1 MSRIRSLLTD
11 SRFLSFV
18 GIAAITAFFFLGAK
32 TLKVALLWA
41 AIASATIILVW
52 IVVWLIRR
60 HRARKAGE
68 AIGSLLETQDE
79 NLQKRSGTIASTE
92 IDALKGRM
100 HSAIKTIKTSKL
112 GQLSGSEALYELPW
126 YITIGNPAAGKSTAI
141 VNSGLKFPFDD
152 GGNAVIKGIG
162 GTRNCDWFFTTEGIL
177 LDTAGRYSV
186 HEEDREEWLGF
197 LQLLRKNRPH
207 APING
212 IIVTVSIG
220 ELMSNPPGFAINL
233 AKSLRQR
240 VQELTEKLEV
250 FAPVYVLFTKVDLIP
265 GFHDFFLDLDWTE
278 RDRVWGATIPYEQ
291 STGEELIAL
300 FDQHFDELYEGLRAM
315 SVAQLSRVQGEE
327 TLPGLLIFPSEFAAI
342 KPALQAFVAT
352 LFEEN
357 PFQFKPVFRGFYIT
371 SAIQGTD
378 IKPLTSDRIL
388 NKFAL
393 QGIGGIPVRTAL
405 NHGYFLKELFSKV
418 IFPDRNLVR
427 RHITKNRVRLRQAAV
442 IGSLCLLGLALGGW
456 SWSYINNRS
465 LLENVQQ
472 DVNKAIRLQEGRID
486 LQSRLEAMEIIQDR
500 LVQLERFNRDH
511 PISIGLGL
519 YQGKPM
525 ADKLR
530 AEYFAGISSI
540 MLAPVKENLE
550 AFLNEVNARG
560 NRLKEAGSGSKEKRP
575 AEAEQAVASPY
586 RDARPSDVEDAYN
599 ALKTYLMLSSREHVD
614 AGHLS
619 DQITRFWRGWLE
631 ANRGTMS
638 REQMIR
644 SAGSILSFHLE
655 QVNADDWPGI
665 HTNLA
670 LVDEVR
676 DKLRSVVRGMPAAE
690 RVYAEIKARASTRF
704 APVTVAN
711 IVGPENAALV
721 TGSTVVSGTFTV
733 EAWREYVQGAI
744 KDAATSE
751 QKNVDW
757 VLLSSSRDDLTLEG
771 SPEQI
776 QKALIA
782 MYKRDYAEEWKRFT
796 QGISVSSFASFPDA
810 VAAMN
815 RIGDPQTS
823 PIGTLIKTIF
833 DQTAWDNPAMAN
845 IGLMRAQQGFIE
857 WFKRSIL
864 RMSPSRVQLDVNVSG
879 KSAEVPMGPVGQE
892 FSGFA
897 RLVAPRD
904 NSEALVDTYLK
915 QLAKIRSKLNQLKN
929 QGDPGSGA
937 LKLMRET
944 VEGNNSELS
953 DTLRFVDEQMLTGIP
968 DHQRNILR
976 PMLLRPLMQT
986 YAAVIRP
993 ATEELNKTWLAQ
1005 VHEPF
1010 SRKLAIKYPFSA
1022 QAGIEA
1028 SPAEISQVFG
1038 PEGAI
1043 AKYVESAMGELVVR
1057 RGNTI
1062 TPRTWG
1068 DLGIALRPDFMADF
1082 ARWVAPLEGGA
1093 ATEAGGGA
1101 GQAQTVFMLR
1111 PQPVAGT
1118 TGYVIEIDGQKL
1130 NYRNGL
1136 AQWAN
1141 FIWPNTAG
1149 TPGAK
1154 ITATTFEGTN
1164 IEIINFPGRFGLE
1177 KMINSAKRT
1186 RQPDDSFRLSW
1197 ENRGIEV
1204 GIDLRVLS
1212 SAQAQAEK
1220 SAGQGS
1226 FINMQLPERI
1236 VLSTVNEDVAPSP
1249 LPEQSASPSIDAA
1262 AASESRA
1269 GDAS

>member
-1 MSRIRSLLTD
+1 MSRIRTLLTD

-32 TLKVALLWA
+32 TLKMALIWAAAASVAIILLW
-41 AIASATIILVW
+41 L
-52 IVVWLIRR
+52 VVWLVRR
-60 HRARKAGE
+60 QRAKKAGE
-68 AIGSLLETQDE
+68 AISSLLETQDE
-79 NLQKRSGTIASTE
+79 TLQKRNSLANA
-92 IDALKGRM
+92 DLVALKGRM

-112 GQLSGSEALYELPW
+112 GQISGSEALYELPW

-152 GGNAVIKGIG
+152 GGKAVIKGIG

-197 LQLLRKNRPH
+197 LQLLKKNRPH

-250 FAPVYVLFTKVDLIP
+250 FAPVYVLFTKADLIP

-291 STGEELIAL
+291 STGEELISL
-300 FDQHFDELYEGLRAM
+300 FDKRFDELYEGLRAM

-327 TLPGLLIFPSEFAAI
+327 NMPGLLIFPSEFAAI
-342 KPALQAFVAT
+342 KPSLQAFVAT
-352 LFEEN
+352 LFEDN

-378 IKPLTSDRIL
+378 IKPLTNDRIL

-393 QGIGGIPVRTAL
+393 QGIGGAPIRTAL
-405 NHGYFLKELFSKV
+405 NHGYFLKELFSRV

-427 RHITKNRVRLRQAAV
+427 RHITRNRMLLRQAAV
-442 IGSLCLLGLALGGW
+442 IGSLCVLGLMLGGW
-456 SWSYINNRS
+456 SWSYINNRN
-465 LLENVQQ
+465 LLENVRQ

-500 LVQLERFNRDH
+500 LVQLERFNREH
-511 PISIGLGL
+511 PLSIGLGL
-519 YQGKPM
+519 YQGEAM

-530 AEYFAGISSI
+530 AEYFAGIRSI

-550 AFLNEVNARG
+550 AFLTEVNARG
-560 NRLKEAGSGSKEKRP
+560 NRLKEADVQDKDKRL
-575 AEAEQAVASPY
+575 AESVGASPY
-586 RDARPSDVEDAYN
+586 RDARPNDVEDAYN
-599 ALKTYLMLSSREHVD
+599 ALKTYLMLADREHVD

-644 SAGSILSFHLE
+644 SAGSILSFHLG
-655 QVNADDWPGI
+655 QVEAADWPGI
-665 HTNLA
+665 QTNLT
-670 LVDEVR
+670 LVDDVR
-676 DKLRSVVRGMPAAE
+676 EKLRSVVRGMPAAE
-690 RVYAEIKARASTRF
+690 RVYAEIKARASTRY
-704 APVTVAN
+704 APMSVAS
-711 IVGPENAALV
+711 IVGPENASLLA
-721 TGSTVVSGTFTV
+721 GSAVVSGAFTV
-733 EAWREYVQGAI
+733 EAWKEYVKDAI

-757 VLLSSSRDDLTLEG
+757 VLMSSSRNDLTLEG

-776 QKALIA
+776 QKTLIA

-796 QGISVSSFASFPDA
+796 QGISVSEFASFPEA
-810 VAAMN
+810 VKAMN

-833 DQTAWDNPAMAN
+833 DQTAWDNPSVAN
-845 IGLMRAQQGFIE
+845 VGLMRAQQGFVE

-864 RMSPSRVQLDVNVSG
+864 QMSPSRVQVDVNVAG
-879 KSAEVPMGPVGQE
+879 KTPALQMGPVGQE

-897 RLVAPRD
+897 RLVVNRD
-904 NSEALVDTYLK
+904 NSEPLVDIYLK
-915 QLAKIRSKLNQLKN
+915 QLAKIRSKLNQLSN

-944 VEGNNSELS
+944 VEGNSSELS
-953 DTLRFVDEQMLTGIP
+953 ETLRFVDEQMLTSIP
-968 DHQRNILR
+968 DQQRAMLR

-986 YAAVIRP
+986 YAAIIKP

-1010 SRKLAIKYPFSA
+1010 IKKLAIKYPFSA
-1022 QAGIEA
+1022 KAGIEA
-1028 SPAEISQVFG
+1028 SPAEIAQIFG

-1043 AKYVESAMGELVVR
+1043 AKYVEASMGELVVR

-1068 DLGIALRPDFMADF
+1068 DMGIALRPEFMTDF
-1082 ARWVAPLEGGA
+1082 ARWVSPLEGGA
-1093 ATEAGGGA
+1093 ASGGDSSS

-1111 PQPVAGT
+1111 PQPAAGT
-1118 TGYVIEIDGQKL
+1118 TGYVIEIDGQKV

-1136 AQWAN
+1136 AQWSN

-1154 ITATTFEGTN
+1154 ITATTFEGET
-1164 IEIINFPGRFGLE
+1164 IEIINFPGRYGLE
-1177 KMINSAKRT
+1177 KMIGSARRT
-1186 RQPDDSFRLSW
+1186 RQPDDSFRMFW
-1197 ENRGIEV
+1197 ENRGVEI
-1204 GIDLRVLS
+1204 GIDLRVVS
-1212 SAQAQAEK
+1212 SSQAPTEK

-1226 FINMQLPERI
+1226 FVNMQLPERV
-1236 VLSTVNEDVAPSP
+1236 VLNTVSVEPASAQGETTEAAKPAETSTGVAH
-1249 LPEQSASPSIDAA
+1249 D
-1262 AASESRA
+1262 
-1269 GDAS
+1269 

>member
-11 SRFLSFV
+11 SRFLSFI

-41 AIASATIILVW
+41 AIASATIIVVW
-52 IVVWLIRR
+52 FVVWLVRR

-291 STGEELIAL
+291 STGEELISL

-442 IGSLCLLGLALGGW
+442 IGSLCLLGIALGGW

-560 NRLKEAGSGSKEKRP
+560 NRLKEAGGTGKEKRP
-575 AEAEQAVASPY
+575 AELAAASPY
-586 RDARPSDVEDAYN
+586 RDARPTDVEDAYN

-655 QVNADDWPGI
+655 QVNAADWPGI
-665 HTNLA
+665 QTNLA

-879 KSAEVPMGPVGQE
+879 KAAEVPMGPVGQE

-986 YAAVIRP
+986 YAAIIRP

-1028 SPAEISQVFG
+1028 SPAEIAQVFG

-1068 DLGIALRPDFMADF
+1068 DLGIALRPDFMTDF

-1093 ATEAGGGA
+1093 ATEANSGA

-1111 PQPVAGT
+1111 PQPAAGT

-1154 ITATTFEGTN
+1154 ITATTFEGAS

-1220 SAGQGS
+1220 SAGQGG

-1236 VLSTVNEDVAPSP
+1236 VLSTANEDVAPSP
-1249 LPEQSASPSIDAA
+1249 LPDQSASPANDAA
-1262 AASESRA
+1262 EASESRV
-1269 GDAS
+1269 GEAS

>member
-1 MSRIRSLLTD
+1 MSRIRTLLTD

-32 TLKVALLWA
+32 TLKMALIWAAAASVAIILLW
-41 AIASATIILVW
+41 L
-52 IVVWLIRR
+52 VVWLVRR
-60 HRARKAGE
+60 QRAKKAGE

-79 NLQKRSGTIASTE
+79 TLQKRNSLANA
-92 IDALKGRM
+92 DLVALKGRM

-112 GQLSGSEALYELPW
+112 GQISGSEALYELPW

-152 GGNAVIKGIG
+152 GGKAVIKGIG

-197 LQLLRKNRPH
+197 LQLLKKNRPH

-250 FAPVYVLFTKVDLIP
+250 FAPVYVLFTKADLIP

-291 STGEELIAL
+291 STGEELISL
-300 FDQHFDELYEGLRAM
+300 FDKRFDELYEGLRAM

-327 TLPGLLIFPSEFAAI
+327 NMPGLLIFPSEFAAI
-342 KPALQAFVAT
+342 KPSLQAFVAT
-352 LFEEN
+352 LFEDN
-357 PFQFKPVFRGFYIT
+357 PFQFKPIFRGFYIT

-378 IKPLTSDRIL
+378 IKPLTNDRIL

-393 QGIGGIPVRTAL
+393 QGIGGTPIRTAL
-405 NHGYFLKELFSKV
+405 NHGYFLKELFSRV

-427 RHITKNRVRLRQAAV
+427 RHITRNRMLLRQAAV
-442 IGSLCLLGLALGGW
+442 IGSLCVLGLMLGGW
-456 SWSYINNRS
+456 SWSYINNRN
-465 LLENVQQ
+465 LLENVRQ

-511 PISIGLGL
+511 PLSVGLGL
-519 YQGKPM
+519 YQGEAM

-530 AEYFAGISSI
+530 AEYFAGIRSI

-550 AFLNEVNARG
+550 AFLSEVNARG
-560 NRLKEAGSGSKEKRP
+560 NRLKEAEAQDKDRRQAENVGS
-575 AEAEQAVASPY
+575 SPY
-586 RDARPSDVEDAYN
+586 RDARPNDVEDAYN
-599 ALKTYLMLSSREHVD
+599 ALKTYLMLADREHVD

-644 SAGSILSFHLE
+644 LAGSILSFHLG
-655 QVNADDWPGI
+655 QVEAADWPGI
-665 HTNLA
+665 QTNLA

-676 DKLRSVVRGMPAAE
+676 EKLRSVVRGMPAAE

-704 APVTVAN
+704 APMSVAS
-711 IVGPENAALV
+711 IVGPENASLLA
-721 TGSTVVSGTFTV
+721 GSAVVSGAFTV
-733 EAWREYVQGAI
+733 EAWKEYVKDAI

-757 VLLSSSRDDLTLEG
+757 VLMSSSRNDLTLEG

-776 QKALIA
+776 QKTLIA

-796 QGISVSSFASFPDA
+796 QGISVAEFASFPEA
-810 VAAMN
+810 VKAMN

-833 DQTAWDNPAMAN
+833 DQTAWDNPSVAN
-845 IGLMRAQQGFIE
+845 VGLMRAQQGFVE

-864 RMSPSRVQLDVNVSG
+864 QMSPSRVQVDVNVAG
-879 KSAEVPMGPVGQE
+879 KTPALQMGPVGQE
-892 FSGFA
+892 FSAFA
-897 RLVAPRD
+897 RLVVNRD
-904 NSEALVDTYLK
+904 NSEPLVDIYLK
-915 QLAKIRSKLNQLKN
+915 QLAKIRSKLNQLSN

-944 VEGNNSELS
+944 VEGNSSELS
-953 DTLRFVDEQMLTGIP
+953 ETLRFVDEQMLTSIP
-968 DHQRNILR
+968 DQQRAMLR

-986 YAAVIRP
+986 YAAIIKP

-1010 SRKLAIKYPFSA
+1010 VKKLAIKYPFSA
-1022 QAGIEA
+1022 KAGIEA
-1028 SPAEISQVFG
+1028 SPAEIAQIFG

-1043 AKYVESAMGELVVR
+1043 AKYVEASMGELVVR

-1068 DLGIALRPDFMADF
+1068 DMGIALRPEFMTEF
-1082 ARWVAPLEGGA
+1082 ARWVSPLEGGA
-1093 ATEAGGGA
+1093 ASAGDSGA
-1101 GQAQTVFMLR
+1101 GEAQTVFMLR
-1111 PQPVAGT
+1111 PQPAAGT
-1118 TGYVIEIDGQKL
+1118 TGYVIEIDGQKV

-1141 FIWPNTAG
+1141 FIWPNTSG

-1154 ITATTFEGTN
+1154 ITATTFEGET
-1164 IEIINFPGRFGLE
+1164 IEIINFPGRYGLE
-1177 KMINSAKRT
+1177 KMISSARRT
-1186 RQPDDSFRLSW
+1186 RQPDDSFRMFW
-1197 ENRGIEV
+1197 ENRGVEI
-1204 GIDLRVLS
+1204 GIDLRVVS
-1212 SAQAQAEK
+1212 SSQAPTEK

-1226 FINMQLPERI
+1226 FVNMQLPERI
-1236 VLSTVNEDVAPSP
+1236 VLNTVSVEP
-1249 LPEQSASPSIDAA
+1249 
-1262 AASESRA
+1262 ASEQGETSEVA
-1269 GDAS
+1269 TPAEANTGVAHD

>member
-1 MSRIRSLLTD
+1 MSRIRTLLTD

-32 TLKVALLWA
+32 TLKMALIWAAAASVAIILLW
-41 AIASATIILVW
+41 L
-52 IVVWLIRR
+52 VVWLVRR
-60 HRARKAGE
+60 QRAKKAGE

-79 NLQKRSGTIASTE
+79 TLQKRNSLANA
-92 IDALKGRM
+92 DLVALKGRM

-112 GQLSGSEALYELPW
+112 GQISGSEALYELPW

-152 GGNAVIKGIG
+152 GGKAVIKGIG

-197 LQLLRKNRPH
+197 LQLLKKNRPH

-250 FAPVYVLFTKVDLIP
+250 FAPVYVLFTKADLIP

-291 STGEELIAL
+291 STGEELISL
-300 FDQHFDELYEGLRAM
+300 FDKRFDELYEGLRAM

-327 TLPGLLIFPSEFAAI
+327 NMPGLLIFPSEFAAI
-342 KPALQAFVAT
+342 KPSLQAFVAT
-352 LFEEN
+352 LFEDN
-357 PFQFKPVFRGFYIT
+357 PFQFKPIFRGFYIT

-378 IKPLTSDRIL
+378 IKPLTNDRIL

-393 QGIGGIPVRTAL
+393 QGIGGTPIRTAL
-405 NHGYFLKELFSKV
+405 NHGYFLKELFSRV

-427 RHITKNRVRLRQAAV
+427 RHITRNRMLLRQAAV
-442 IGSLCLLGLALGGW
+442 IGSLCVLGLMLGGW
-456 SWSYINNRS
+456 SWSYINNRN
-465 LLENVQQ
+465 LLENVRQ

-511 PISIGLGL
+511 PLSVGLGL
-519 YQGKPM
+519 YQGEAM

-530 AEYFAGISSI
+530 AEYFAGIRSI

-550 AFLNEVNARG
+550 AFLSEVNARG
-560 NRLKEAGSGSKEKRP
+560 NRLKEAEAQDKDRRQAENVGS
-575 AEAEQAVASPY
+575 SPY
-586 RDARPSDVEDAYN
+586 RDARPNDVEDAYN
-599 ALKTYLMLSSREHVD
+599 ALKTYLMLADREHVD

-644 SAGSILSFHLE
+644 LAGSILSFHLG
-655 QVNADDWPGI
+655 QVEAADWPGI
-665 HTNLA
+665 QTNLA

-676 DKLRSVVRGMPAAE
+676 EKLRSVVRGMPAAE

-704 APVTVAN
+704 APMSVAS
-711 IVGPENAALV
+711 IVGPENASLLA
-721 TGSTVVSGTFTV
+721 GSAVVSGAFTV
-733 EAWREYVQGAI
+733 EAWKEYVRDAI

-757 VLLSSSRDDLTLEG
+757 VLMSSSRNDLTLEG

-776 QKALIA
+776 QKTLIA

-796 QGISVSSFASFPDA
+796 QGISVAEFASFPEA
-810 VAAMN
+810 VKAMN

-833 DQTAWDNPAMAN
+833 DQTAWDNPSVAN
-845 IGLMRAQQGFIE
+845 VGLMRAQQGFVE

-864 RMSPSRVQLDVNVSG
+864 QMSPSRVQVDVNVAG
-879 KSAEVPMGPVGQE
+879 KTPALQMGPVGQE
-892 FSGFA
+892 FSAFA
-897 RLVAPRD
+897 RLVVNRD
-904 NSEALVDTYLK
+904 NSEPLVDIYLK
-915 QLAKIRSKLNQLKN
+915 QLAKIRSKLNQLSN

-944 VEGNNSELS
+944 VEGNSSELS
-953 DTLRFVDEQMLTGIP
+953 ETLRFVDEQMLTSIP
-968 DHQRNILR
+968 DQQRAMLR

-986 YAAVIRP
+986 YAAIIKP

-1010 SRKLAIKYPFSA
+1010 VKKLAIKYPFSA
-1022 QAGIEA
+1022 KAGIEA
-1028 SPAEISQVFG
+1028 SPAEIAQIFG

-1043 AKYVESAMGELVVR
+1043 AKYVEASMGELVVR

-1068 DLGIALRPDFMADF
+1068 DMGIALRPEFMTEF
-1082 ARWVAPLEGGA
+1082 ARWVSPLEGGA
-1093 ATEAGGGA
+1093 ASAGDSGA
-1101 GQAQTVFMLR
+1101 GEAQTVFMLR
-1111 PQPVAGT
+1111 PQPAAGT
-1118 TGYVIEIDGQKL
+1118 TGYVIEIDGQKV

-1141 FIWPNTAG
+1141 FIWPNTSG

-1154 ITATTFEGTN
+1154 ITATTFEGET
-1164 IEIINFPGRFGLE
+1164 IEIINFPGRYGLE
-1177 KMINSAKRT
+1177 KMISSARRT
-1186 RQPDDSFRLSW
+1186 RQPDDSFRMFW
-1197 ENRGIEV
+1197 ENRGVEI
-1204 GIDLRVLS
+1204 GIDLRVVS
-1212 SAQAQAEK
+1212 SSQAPTEK

-1226 FINMQLPERI
+1226 FVNMQLPERI
-1236 VLSTVNEDVAPSP
+1236 VLNTVSVEP
-1249 LPEQSASPSIDAA
+1249 
-1262 AASESRA
+1262 ASEQGETSEVA
-1269 GDAS
+1269 TPAEANTGVAHD